1 MKLVRFTFA
10 FLGICCLA
18 ISLDAR
24 EVVTCKSPD
33 EKFAL
38 RHVYSDQQPY
48 TGDTTI
54 IEVDIAVGL
63 ELEHRRNGRTSTAAK
78 RRAEITLV
86 ARFAKGRL
94 FCGEWERPRDPSL
107 FPKR

>member
-1 MKLVRFTFA
+1 MKLVRFIFA

-18 ISLDAR
+18 ISLDAH

-33 EKFAL
+33 GKFAFAPRL
-38 RHVYSDQQPY
+38 QRSAALYRRYNNYRSCHAQDH
-48 TGDTTI
+48 
-54 IEVDIAVGL
+54 IAVGL
-63 ELEHRRNGRTSTAAK
+63 ELEHRRNGRTSTAAE

-94 FCGEWERPRDPSL
+94 FCGEWERPRDP
-107 FPKR
+107 